1 MGFNS
6 VMLQVDCGKPLQN
19 EVESSL
25 TMTDRPWSNADARP
39 WRDDQAR
46 WVFQSAATL
55 ARAGA
60 EPVGPLVLPT
70 AEFFPDRFDGSVAS
84 VGKLFDRL
92 KAHVGF
98 SDVPTALLLT
108 DPEDGSVVSSC
119 SSGGCGTGQV
129 KTLADQRVTAQ
140 KGGGYAVQVATS
152 EIKNPTVLTTVLTR
166 AVGWLFLAEA
176 DVVTSFRSKERG
188 AAGDLAATMLGL
200 GVLVAN
206 GSGIEVKGC
215 GGMKVHSATSMAAP
229 EATLALAIAVEREK
243 LRRPTALTAPAVM
256 LKGLDAVPRA
266 LFAMASAYVIANRA
280 IVRSLDDAPD
290 AVAAGTFSLKEPQA
304 SITGRLGRWLGF
316 GGNKD
321 ADPLDELEREAAL
334 AAVAPGKRLHSS
346 DAAGRQRPKNEAR
359 LAEIRALVDESFE

>member
-1 MGFNS
+1 
-6 VMLQVDCGKPLQN
+6 
-19 EVESSL
+19 
-25 TMTDRPWSNADARP
+25 MTDRPWT
-39 WRDDQAR
+39 DDQAR
-46 WVFQSAATL
+46 WVFRGAGTL

-70 AEFFPDRFDGSVAS
+70 AEFFPDRFDGSVES
-84 VGKLFDRL
+84 VGKLLDRL

-119 SSGGCGTGQV
+119 SSGGCSSGQV
-129 KTLADQRVTAQ
+129 KTLSGQRVTAQ
-140 KGGGYAVQVATS
+140 ADGGYAVQVATS
-152 EIKNPTVLTTVLTR
+152 EIKNPTVLTTVLAR
-166 AVGWLFLAEA
+166 AMGWLFLAEA
-176 DVVTSFRSKERG
+176 DVMAAFRAKERG

-215 GGMKVHSATSMAAP
+215 GGMKIHSATSMGAA

-243 LRRPTALTAPAVM
+243 LLRPGKLAPTAAM
-256 LKGLDAVPRA
+256 LKGLDPVPRA
-266 LFAMASAYVIANRA
+266 LFATAAEYVAANRA

-290 AVAAGTFSLKEPQA
+290 TVAAGTFSLKEPQA
-304 SITGRLGRWLGF
+304 SITGRLGRWLGL

-334 AAVAPGKRLHSS
+334 SAIAPSKRLHSA
-346 DAAGRQRPKNEAR
+346 DASGQSRRSKNDAR

>member
-1 MGFNS
+1 
-6 VMLQVDCGKPLQN
+6 
-19 EVESSL
+19 
-25 TMTDRPWSNADARP
+25 MTDRPWT
-39 WRDDQAR
+39 DDQAR
-46 WVFQSAATL
+46 WVFRGAATL

-129 KTLADQRVTAQ
+129 KTLAGQRVTAQ

-176 DVVTSFRSKERG
+176 DVVSSFRSKERG

-215 GGMKVHSATSMAAP
+215 GGVKVHSATSMGAP
-229 EATLALAIAVEREK
+229 EATLALAIAVERERL
-243 LRRPTALTAPAVM
+243 LRPATLTPSAAL
-256 LKGLDAVPRA
+256 LKGLDPVPRA
-266 LFAMASAYVIANRA
+266 LFAAATEYVAANRS
-280 IVRSLDDAPD
+280 IVRRLDDAAD
-290 AVAAGTFSLKEPQA
+290 AVAAGSFSLKEPQA
-304 SITGRLGRWLGF
+304 SLVGRLGRMLGF
-316 GGNKD
+316 GAAKE

-334 AAVAPGKRLHSS
+334 ASVAPKKTLYSADASGKQ
-346 DAAGRQRPKNEAR
+346 RQKNDAR